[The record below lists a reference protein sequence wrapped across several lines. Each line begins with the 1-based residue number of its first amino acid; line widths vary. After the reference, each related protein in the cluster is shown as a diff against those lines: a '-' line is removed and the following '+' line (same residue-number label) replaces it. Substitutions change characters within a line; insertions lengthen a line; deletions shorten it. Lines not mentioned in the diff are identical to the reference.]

1 MLPLFCFDKS
11 LSNVIITEKRFLW
24 DSTVLHPSYHP
35 NLKKTIMKRFP
46 SILLTLSGITL
57 LNCNLPAALAQTEE
71 VTIIEEAIALEEPG
85 LYLISAIL
93 EYSDGDV
100 LTADFRVYCPTGTMR
115 PTNYVLVDKNNNLKK
130 EGEWWEPAFKPEYV
144 PETELME
151 LVCGP

>member
-1 MLPLFCFDKS
+1 M
-11 LSNVIITEKRFLW
+11 
-24 DSTVLHPSYHP
+24 
-35 NLKKTIMKRFP
+35 MKRFP
-46 SILLTLSGITL
+46 SILLTLSGVAL
-57 LNCNLPAALAQTEE
+57 LNCNLPPVLAEPGVISAEE
-71 VTIIEEAIALEEPG
+71 ILPLEETAG

-93 EYSDGDV
+93 EYADGDV

-130 EGEWWEPAFKPEYV
+130 EGEWWEPAFQPEYL